1 MLELFIWVLFMDL
14 LAVIVFSADLDVF
27 SVGIQ
32 LYTES

>member
-14 LAVIVFSADLDVF
+14 LVMIVFSADLDVF
-27 SVGIQ
+27 SVGVQ